1 MTIEYS
7 DNELDQL
14 LRTHY
19 HAAVD
24 GVTVPEHLLRQV
36 LTATEPQRRC
46 TARWTPVLAFALAG
60 TSFLIIL
67 ASSRVVE
74 VLLSL

>member
-1 MTIEYS
+1 VTIEHS
-7 DNELDQL
+7 DDELDQL
-14 LRTHY
+14 LRAHY
-19 HAAVD
+19 RATVD
-24 GVTVPEHLLRQV
+24 GVTVSEHLLRQA
-36 LTATEPQRRC
+36 LTETGSQREH

-60 TSFLIIL
+60 ASFLIIL

>member
-1 MTIEYS
+1 VTIEHS
-7 DNELDQL
+7 NDELDQL

-36 LTATEPQRRC
+36 LTAAEPQRGR
-46 TARWTPVLAFALAG
+46 TAGWAPVLAFALAG
-60 TSFLIIL
+60 ASFLIIL

>member
-1 MTIEYS
+1 MTIEHS
-7 DNELDQL
+7 DDELDQL

-24 GVTVPEHLLRQV
+24 GVTVPEQLLHRV
-36 LTATEPQRRC
+36 LTETDLQRGR

-60 TSFLIIL
+60 ASFLIIL
-67 ASSRVVE
+67 ASSRVIE
-74 VLLSL
+74 VLLSF

>member
-1 MTIEYS
+1 MTIEHI
-7 DNELDQL
+7 DDELDQL

-24 GVTVPEHLLRQV
+24 GVTVPEHV
-36 LTATEPQRRC
+36 LHHALTEPEPQHGRS
-46 TARWTPVLAFALAG
+46 ARWTPVLVFALAG
-60 TSFLIIL
+60 ASFLIIL

>member
-1 MTIEYS
+1 MTIEHS
-7 DNELDQL
+7 NDKLDQL

-19 HAAVD
+19 HTAVD

-36 LTATEPQRRC
+36 LTTTEPRQGRV
-46 TARWTPVLAFALAG
+46 AHWAPVLVFALAG
-60 TSFLIIL
+60 ASFLIIL
-67 ASSRVVE
+67 ASSRVIE

>member
-1 MTIEYS
+1 VIIEHS
-7 DNELDQL
+7 DDELDQL

-24 GVTVPEHLLRQV
+24 GVTVPEHVLRHV
-36 LTATEPQRRC
+36 LTTTEPQDGR

-60 TSFLIIL
+60 ASFLIIL

-74 VLLSL
+74 VLLSF

>member
-1 MTIEYS
+1 VTIEYS

-19 HAAVD
+19 HATVD
-24 GVTVPEHLLRQV
+24 GVTVPDHVLRQV
-36 LTATEPQRRC
+36 LTETEPQRGR
-46 TARWTPVLAFALAG
+46 TVRWTPVLAFALAG

>member
-1 MTIEYS
+1 MTIEHS
-7 DNELDQL
+7 DDELDQL
-14 LRTHY
+14 LRAHY

-24 GVTVPEHLLRQV
+24 GVTVPEHLLHQV
-36 LTATEPQRRC
+36 LTATEPERGRM
-46 TARWTPVLAFALAG
+46 ARWTPVLAFALAG
-60 TSFLIIL
+60 ASFLIIL

>member
-1 MTIEYS
+1 VIIGHR
-7 DNELDQL
+7 DDELDQL
-14 LRTHY
+14 LRVHY

-24 GVTVPEHLLRQV
+24 GVTVPEHLLHQV
-36 LTATEPQRRC
+36 LTSTEPGRGR

-60 TSFLIIL
+60 ASFLIIL

>member
-1 MTIEYS
+1 MIIEHS
-7 DNELDQL
+7 DDQLDQL

-36 LTATEPQRRC
+36 LIAIGPQHGR
-46 TARWTPVLAFALAG
+46 TVRWAPVLAFALAG
-60 TSFLIIL
+60 ASFLIIL

>member
-1 MTIEYS
+1 VTIEHS
-7 DNELDQL
+7 DDELDRL
-14 LRTHY
+14 LRTY
-19 HAAVD
+19 YRTAVS
-24 GVTVPEHLLRQV
+24 GVTVPEHVLRHV
-36 LTATEPQRRC
+36 LTITEPQDGR

-60 TSFLIIL
+60 ASFLIIL

>member
-1 MTIEYS
+1 MTIEHS
-7 DNELDQL
+7 NDRLDQL

-24 GVTVPEHLLRQV
+24 GVTAPENLLNQV
-36 LTATEPQRRC
+36 LKTTEPQQGHV
-46 TARWTPVLAFALAG
+46 APWAPVLVFALAG
-60 TSFLIIL
+60 ASFLIIL
-67 ASSRVVE
+67 ASSRVIE

>member
-1 MTIEYS
+1 VTIEHS
-7 DNELDQL
+7 NDELDQL

-19 HAAVD
+19 HAAID

-36 LTATEPQRRC
+36 LTEAKPQRGR
-46 TARWTPVLAFALAG
+46 TVRWTPVLAFALASA
-60 TSFLIIL
+60 SFLIIL

>member
-1 MTIEYS
+1 MTIEHS
-7 DNELDQL
+7 DDELDQL

-24 GVTVPEHLLRQV
+24 GVTVPELLLHQI
-36 LTATEPQRRC
+36 LTETNPQRGR
-46 TARWTPVLAFALAG
+46 TARWMPVLAFALAG
-60 TSFLIIL
+60 ASFLIIL

>member
-1 MTIEYS
+1 MTIEHS
-7 DNELDQL
+7 DDELDQL

-24 GVTVPEHLLRQV
+24 GVTVPEYLLRQV
-36 LTATEPQRRC
+36 LTATEPQRGH
-46 TARWTPVLAFALAG
+46 TARWAPVLAFALAG
-60 TSFLIIL
+60 GSFLIIL
-67 ASSRVVE
+67 ASSRIVE

>member
-1 MTIEYS
+1 MTIEHS
-7 DNELDQL
+7 DDELDQL
-14 LRTHY
+14 LRIHY

-36 LTATEPQRRC
+36 LTATEPQRGC

-60 TSFLIIL
+60 VSFLIIL
-67 ASSRVVE
+67 ASSRIVE
-74 VLLSL
+74 VLLSF

>member
-1 MTIEYS
+1 VTIEHS
-7 DNELDQL
+7 DDEFDQL

-19 HAAVD
+19 HAAID
-24 GVTVPEHLLRQV
+24 GVMVPEHLLRKA
-36 LTATEPQRRC
+36 LTATQPQRRR

-60 TSFLIIL
+60 ASFLIIL

-74 VLLSL
+74 VLFSF

>member
-1 MTIEYS
+1 VTIEHN
-7 DNELDQL
+7 DDELDQL

-19 HAAVD
+19 HATVD
-24 GVTVPEHLLRQV
+24 GVTVPDHVLRQV
-36 LTATEPQRRC
+36 LTETEPQRGR
-46 TARWTPVLAFALAG
+46 TVRWTPVLAFALAG

>member
-1 MTIEYS
+1 MTIEQT
-7 DNELDQL
+7 DDELDRL
-14 LRTHY
+14 LRTY
-19 HAAVD
+19 YRTAVS
-24 GVTVPEHLLRQV
+24 GVTVPEHVLRHV
-36 LTATEPQRRC
+36 LTITEPQDGR

-60 TSFLIIL
+60 ASFLIIL